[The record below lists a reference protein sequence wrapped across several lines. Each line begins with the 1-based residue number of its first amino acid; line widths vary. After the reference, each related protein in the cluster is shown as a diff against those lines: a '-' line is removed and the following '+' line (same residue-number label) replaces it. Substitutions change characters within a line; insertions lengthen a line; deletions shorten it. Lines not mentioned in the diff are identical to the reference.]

1 MKKRSKHLTILLGC
15 LLIALGAAHGETYKP
30 NVIVILM
37 DDLGWKDLRCTG
49 STFYETPHI
58 DRLAARGVL
67 FPCTYAAAPI
77 CSPTRASILTGM
89 YPGRVGITLPAGA
102 DENEV
107 LEARVQ
113 QRAYS
118 QAEAKSKTT
127 VEKPVRGGPA
137 VQRAVQVVS
146 ATRLAAGKF
155 PGMAQLFKA
164 NGYRTAHFGKWH
176 LGAEPFSP
184 LEHGFDVDV
193 PHLNSAGPPRPGH
206 FGPWKEWQEES
217 GPENKGRPVDEC
229 LAAHASR
236 FIRENKNR
244 PFFLNFWTYGVHI
257 PFQAKPE
264 LIQHFSQK
272 ADPNSG
278 QRNPTYAA
286 MIKHTDEAIGQLWT
300 AVEEA
305 GLADKTVVV
314 FLGDNGGV
322 NWGNPIPITDNRPL
336 RGGKGDV
343 YEGGVRV
350 PGFIVWPGAGKPGT
364 QSTVPF
370 TSMDVLPTLAEI
382 CALREVPKT
391 DGRSVASAVAGKT
404 MPSRPFFMH
413 YPHYG
418 NWMNGG
424 YPATTVV
431 FEGWKLLRFYFDG
444 PDQKHRF
451 ELYHLAE
458 DAGETVNVA
467 DKNPDRVKA
476 MDLLIEEFLA
486 ETRAVQP
493 RPNPE
498 YRADSP
504 GAAVP
509 R

>member
-1 MKKRSKHLTILLGC
+1 MLLAFTVARGQSDR
-15 LLIALGAAHGETYKP
+15 L

-37 DDLGWKDLRCTG
+37 DDLGWRDLHCTG
-49 STFYETPHI
+49 STFHETPHI
-58 DRLAARGVL
+58 DKLAARGVM
-67 FPCTYAAAPI
+67 FPRTYAAAPV

-89 YPGRVGITLPAGA
+89 YPGRIGITLPVGA
-102 DENEV
+102 DEHEV

-113 QRAYS
+113 KRAYS
-118 QAEAKSKTT
+118 QVEAKSKQTA
-127 VEKPVRGGPA
+127 EQPVRGGPQ

-146 ATRLAAGKF
+146 ATRLATGKF
-155 PGMAQLFKA
+155 PSIAQVFKA
-164 NGYRTAHFGKWH
+164 HGYRTAHFGKWH
-176 LGAEPFSP
+176 LGAKPFSP

-206 FGPWKEWQEES
+206 FGPWKEWEGES

-229 LAAHASR
+229 LAAHAAR
-236 FIRENKNR
+236 FIQENKNR

-264 LIQHFSQK
+264 LIQYFSQK

-286 MIKHTDEAIGQLWT
+286 MLKHTDDAIGMLWN

-350 PGFIVWPGAGKPGT
+350 PGFIVWPGVGKPAT
-364 QSTVPF
+364 QSDATF
-370 TSMDVLPTLAEI
+370 TSVDVLPTLAEI
-382 CALREVPKT
+382 CALHDLPKT
-391 DGRSVASAVAGKT
+391 DGRSLAPAVAGKSV
-404 MPSRPFFMH
+404 PGRPFFMH

-418 NWMNGG
+418 NWVTGG
-424 YPATTVV
+424 YPATSVV
-431 FEGWKLLRFYFDG
+431 SEGWKLLRFYFDA
-444 PDQKHRF
+444 PEQKHRF
-451 ELYHLAE
+451 ELYHLEE
-458 DAGETVNVA
+458 DAGETVNLA
-467 DKNPDRVKA
+467 EKHPERVKA
-476 MDLLIEEFLA
+476 LDLLIENFLS
-486 ETRAVQP
+486 ETRSVQP
-493 RPNPE
+493 NPNPE
-498 YRADSP
+498 
-504 GAAVP
+504 P
-509 R
+509 RSESGIK